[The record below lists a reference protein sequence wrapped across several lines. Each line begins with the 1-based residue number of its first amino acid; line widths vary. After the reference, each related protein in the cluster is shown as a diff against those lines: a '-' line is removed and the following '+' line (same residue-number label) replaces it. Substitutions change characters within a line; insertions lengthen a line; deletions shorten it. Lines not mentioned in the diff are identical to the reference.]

1 MDSSAFSSLTRD
13 QQVAVVQQM
22 MRRVER
28 ARQDPAAFTEL
39 VFATEKQEPVV
50 LEPHQQLVLRFVDR
64 HRMCVVRMPV
74 GASKT
79 FLLTAYGLYL
89 LGRDVTSR
97 GAIVSAT
104 DEQAAKPLD
113 LMQQYIL
120 SKRQLELV
128 FPNLRKS
135 PDPHMP
141 WSKQQFTVQ
150 RPPGIRDPSMKA
162 VGLSGKR
169 ILGSRLSWVLADDIL
184 NHENVATR
192 DARDKTTNLFNSN
205 VMGRLDTA
213 GQRCVVTNTPWDR
226 DDITYRLERL
236 GWPSIT
242 MSVTGD
248 ITFGGRLTEVD
259 ILRDFGDLVRPS
271 KMRAGKWRLTGHDPD
286 PDEQVM
292 LWPYKYPREWFE
304 WARFNW
310 TPHEFARQFLCEP
323 MSADA
328 ARCQQEWIDASF
340 ARGAAETAFP
350 VARQLGWYYFSGVD
364 IGGVKKTNDLSSIC
378 TIGLAPDGMRK
389 IVNLQ
394 SGRWHGGELIARIIA
409 EAARFD
415 SDLYIESNAAQKYI
429 HDFAQDK
436 ADTQAR
442 TRALRL
448 HPLNTTGRNKHDAE
462 FGVEAV
468 FTEMLRNRWTWPAP
482 RGIVPPELKELS
494 DECLFYNPE
503 QHTGDRLMALFLA
516 RQGLARPGRGEGA
529 GRGKPRN
536 SAAAGG
542 GY

>member
-1 MDSSAFSSLTRD
+1 MI
-13 QQVAVVQQM
+13 
-22 MRRVER
+22 RRAEQSR
-28 ARQDPAAFTEL
+28 RDPAAFVEF
-39 VFATEKQEPVV
+39 VFSTEKQEPVV
-50 LEPHQQLVLRFVDR
+50 LAPHQRVVLRFVER
-64 HRMCVVRMPV
+64 YRMCVIRMPV

-89 LGRDVTSR
+89 LGRDATSR

-113 LMQQYIL
+113 LMMQYIL

-135 PDPHMP
+135 QDPHLP
-141 WSKQQFTVQ
+141 WAKQQFTIQ
-150 RPPGIRDPSMKA
+150 RPTGIRDPSMKA

-184 NHENVATR
+184 NHENTLTR
-192 DARDKTTNLFNSN
+192 DARDKTTSLFNSN

-236 GWPSIT
+236 GWPSVT
-242 MSVTGD
+242 MSVDGM
-248 ITFGGRLTEVD
+248 ITFGGRLTEADVV
-259 ILRDFGDLVRPS
+259 REFGDLVRPS
-271 KMRAGKWRLTGHDPD
+271 RTRTGKWRLVGHDPD
-286 PDEQVM
+286 PDEQTL
-292 LWPYKYPREWFE
+292 LWPGRWNREWFD
-304 WARFNW
+304 WARANT
-310 TPHEFARQFLCEP
+310 TPHEFARQYLCEP

-328 ARCQQEWIDASF
+328 ARCQQEWIDAAF
-340 ARGAAETAFP
+340 ERGARDAFP
-350 VARQLGWYYFSGVD
+350 VPRQLGWYYFTGVD

-378 TIGLAPDGMRK
+378 TVGLGPDGMRK
-389 IVNLQ
+389 ICNLQ
-394 SGRWHGGELIARIIA
+394 SGRWHGGELISRILA
-409 EAARFD
+409 EGLRFD
-415 SDLYIESNAAQKYI
+415 PDIYIESNAAQKYI

-436 ADTQAR
+436 ADLNAR

-468 FTEMLRNRWTWPAP
+468 FTEMLRGRWTWPAQN
-482 RGIVPPELKELS
+482 GIPLELKELA

-503 QHTGDRLMALFLA
+503 QHTGDRLMSLFLA

-529 GRGKPRN
+529 GRGRVRQ